1 MWTGPITNNPS
12 LDTIH
17 CSSIQCAKIYWKEV
31 ITLSKSLRGIEDE
44 GYKDGMNHEYD
55 PPHSSIFQ
63 GYSKEATEELKA
75 YNKGHEEAKKD
86 RD

>member
-1 MWTGPITNNPS
+1 MRTGPITNNPS

-17 CSSIQCAKIYWKEV
+17 SISIQSIKINWKEV

-44 GYKDGMNHEYD
+44 GYKDGMNHEYE
-55 PPHSSIFQ
+55 PPHNSIFQ
-63 GYSKEATEELKA
+63 GYSKEEVEEVKA